1 MPKAARFSGRWLN
14 PGIKR
19 RAPGNATGH
28 IAAIIGSRKQTPS
41 LKKRQSGMPLPNRT
55 CAIHG

>member
-1 MPKAARFSGRWLN
+1 MPKAARFSGCYLN
-14 PGIKR
+14 PGINR
-19 RAPGNATGH
+19 RAPGNATEH
-28 IAAIIGSRKQTPS
+28 IVAIIGSGKQTPS